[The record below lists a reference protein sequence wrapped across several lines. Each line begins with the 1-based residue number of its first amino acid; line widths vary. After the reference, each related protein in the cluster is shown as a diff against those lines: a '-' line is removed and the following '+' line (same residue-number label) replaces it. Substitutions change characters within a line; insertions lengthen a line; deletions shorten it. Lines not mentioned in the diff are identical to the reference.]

1 MLGEAYAIV
10 HNSGNWEIGILMIM
24 AVLLLLF
31 ARGIKGTAFL
41 FSNIKN
47 VSLLKIGFI
56 GMLFVCIGYLNMNT
70 IEVKEKL
77 ANEIFSWHQD
87 KAVCVVSGKISDI
100 QQGENAYRVYITCNE
115 LNTDEGS
122 VKYKGRIKSCVYLKD
137 ITGLKLGQSLVIEG
151 QAGMPELPANPGQFD
166 AGQYYKN
173 KGIYF
178 LIYNG
183 KVIQKSNDYQYLANM
198 LYKLRNKAEQI
209 INEIFSKSDGGLVKA
224 MILGERADIDKNT
237 KRLYQRNGIAH
248 ILAISGLHI
257 ALLGMGLFRK
267 LKKYIGSYFISGTI
281 ASCVI
286 ILYGIITGL
295 AVSTTRAIIMLVT
308 DIVGKALGRSS
319 DMRTSLGLSCITLCI
334 ANPYIIKDV
343 GFLLSFGAIYAIA
356 TVFPVLKSMI
366 GKKADNRIV
375 SALLVSLSVN
385 IITTPIVVYFYYE
398 FPLYGILMNIIV
410 VPLVSVVLF
419 SSVFSIFTGF
429 LFVPLAKW
437 LAIPVRFILAI
448 YDVLCRAF
456 EKLPYANINTG
467 HIGIEV
473 IIFYYTAVGVM
484 IGGMVL
490 IKKYSTQRDECGY
503 ERKYITQKDECRYEK
518 NCIRRLKIVILEIG
532 ACAALIIG
540 ISVYFKD
547 CFRIVF
553 LDVGQGDGI
562 LISTETGINILID
575 GGSSS
580 VDNMG
585 EYRLMPAI
593 KYYGMS
599 RLHYVFVTHGDEDHI
614 SGIRYLIGTEHTGIT
629 IENLVVAEY
638 GDRAALY
645 ELTALAEKNN
655 INVIYMEAGDVFVEG
670 TVVDGAESGAE
681 KADEETANEKGICIK
696 CLYPSK
702 ASAGPDANNRS
713 LVLKLET
720 KNLSAVFTGDIGE
733 PAEEELLAMNT
744 DLACD
749 ILKIAHHGSK
759 YSSCDGFLSACN
771 PDYAVISCGRD
782 NIYGHPHKETL
793 KRLDTISAEI
803 FRTDR
808 SGAVI
813 YEAGEMTGYCD

>member
-1 MLGEAYAIV
+1 
-10 HNSGNWEIGILMIM
+10 MIM
-24 AVLLLLF
+24 AVLLLFF

-41 FSNIKN
+41 FANIKN

-56 GMLFVCIGYLNMNT
+56 CMLFVCIGYLNMNT
-70 IEVKEKL
+70 VKVKEKL
-77 ANEIFSWHQD
+77 ANEIFSWQQD
-87 KAVCVVSGKISDI
+87 KVLCVVSGKISDI
-100 QQGENAYRVYITCNE
+100 QQGENAYRVYITCSE
-115 LNTDEGS
+115 LNTDDGT

-151 QAGMPELPANPGQFD
+151 QAGMPELPSNPGQFD
-166 AGQYYKN
+166 ARKYYKN

-178 LIYNG
+178 LIYHG

-198 LYKLRNKAEQI
+198 LYKLRNKAEQV
-209 INEIFSKSDGGLVKA
+209 INEIFPESDGGLVKA

-267 LKKYIGSYFISGTI
+267 LKKYIGSYLISGTI

-319 DMRTSLGLSCITLCI
+319 DMCTSLGLSCITLCI

-343 GFLLSFGAIYAIA
+343 GFLLSFGAVYAIA

-366 GKKADNRIV
+366 GKKAENRIV

-398 FPLYGILMNIIV
+398 FPLYGILINLIV

-437 LAIPVRFILAI
+437 MAIPVRFILAI
-448 YDVLCRAF
+448 YDVLCSVF

-467 HIGIEV
+467 HIGIEAV
-473 IIFYYTAVGVM
+473 IFYYMAIGIM

-490 IKKYSTQRDECGY
+490 
-503 ERKYITQKDECRYEK
+503 YITQKDECGCEKKYIIKKDERRGYEK

-540 ISVYFKD
+540 ISVYFKG

-629 IENLVVAEY
+629 IENLVVTEY

-645 ELTALAEKNN
+645 ELTALAAKKN
-655 INVIYMEAGDVFVEG
+655 IHVIYVGAGDVFVEG
-670 TVVDGAESGAE
+670 TIVDGAESGAE
-681 KADEETANEKGICIK
+681 KADELSAKEEPTNEEIANEKGICIK

-702 ASAGPDANNRS
+702 ASAGPDANNLS

-720 KNLSAVFTGDIGE
+720 KKLSAVFTGDIGE

-759 YSSCDGFLSACN
+759 YSSCDGFLAACN

-793 KRLDTISAEI
+793 KRLDTILAEI

-813 YEAGEMTGYCD
+813 YEDGKMTGYCD

>member
-10 HNSGNWEIGILMIM
+10 QNSGNWKIGILMIM
-24 AVLLLLF
+24 AVLLLFF

-47 VSLLKIGFI
+47 VSFLKIGFI
-56 GMLFVCIGYLNMNT
+56 CMLFVCIGYLNMNT
-70 IEVKEKL
+70 IEVKEEL
-77 ANEIFSWHQD
+77 ANEIFSWQQD
-87 KAVCVVSGKISDI
+87 KVLCVVSGKISDI
-100 QQGENAYRVYITCNE
+100 QQSENTYRVYITCNE
-115 LNTDEGS
+115 LNTDDGS
-122 VKYKGRIKSCVYLKD
+122 VKYKGSIKSCVYLKD
-137 ITGLKLGQSLVIEG
+137 IAGLKIGQSLVIEG

-166 AGQYYKN
+166 ARKYYKN

-198 LYKLRNKAEQI
+198 LYRLRNKAEQI
-209 INEIFSKSDGGLVKA
+209 INEIFSESDGGVVKA
-224 MILGERADIDKNT
+224 MVLGERTDIDKNT

-267 LKKYIGSYFISGTI
+267 LKKYIGSYFISGMI

-286 ILYGIITGL
+286 ILYGMITGL
-295 AVSTTRAIIMLVT
+295 AVSTTRAVIMLVT
-308 DIVGKALGRSS
+308 DIVGKALGRST

-343 GFLLSFGAIYAIA
+343 GFLLSFGAVYAIA
-356 TVFPVLKSMI
+356 AVFPVLKSMI

-385 IITTPIVVYFYYE
+385 IVTTPIVVYFYYE
-398 FPLYGILMNIIV
+398 FPLYGILINIIV

-448 YDVLCRAF
+448 YDVLCSVF

-467 HIGIEV
+467 HIGIEAV
-473 IIFYYTAVGVM
+473 IFYYMAIGVM

-490 IKKYSTQRDECGY
+490 HITQRN
-503 ERKYITQKDECRYEK
+503 EK
-518 NCIRRLKIVILEIG
+518 NSIRRLKILILEIG

-540 ISVYFKD
+540 MSMYFKD

-562 LISTETGINILID
+562 LISTENGINILID

-655 INVIYMEAGDVFVEG
+655 IHVIYVEAGDVFAEE
-670 TVVDGAESGAE
+670 TIVDGAESGVE
-681 KADEETANEKGICIK
+681 KADEETADEEGICIK

-702 ASAGPDANNRS
+702 DSA
-713 LVLKLET
+713 
-720 KNLSAVFTGDIGE
+720 
-733 PAEEELLAMNT
+733 
-744 DLACD
+744 
-749 ILKIAHHGSK
+749 
-759 YSSCDGFLSACN
+759 
-771 PDYAVISCGRD
+771 
-782 NIYGHPHKETL
+782 
-793 KRLDTISAEI
+793 
-803 FRTDR
+803 RT
-808 SGAVI
+808 
-813 YEAGEMTGYCD
+813 